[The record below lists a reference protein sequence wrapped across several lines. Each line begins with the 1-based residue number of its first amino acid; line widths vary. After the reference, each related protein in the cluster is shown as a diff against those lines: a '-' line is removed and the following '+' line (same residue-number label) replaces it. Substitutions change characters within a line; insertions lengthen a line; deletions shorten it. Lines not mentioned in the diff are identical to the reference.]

1 MLDYTL
7 PLTSEESAFAE
18 KHHDV
23 LLRYLRFHKLPVDEF
38 YDIAV
43 FGTFARCG
51 NIWPVRSCSSISFPP
66 SRAGL

>member
-1 MLDYTL
+1 MLDYTF

-23 LLRYLRFHKLPVDEF
+23 LLRYLHFHKLPVDEF

-43 FGTFARCG
+43 FGSMRSGTLAICG
-51 NIWPVRSCSSISFPP
+51 IPLQ
-66 SRAGL
+66 SRWRT